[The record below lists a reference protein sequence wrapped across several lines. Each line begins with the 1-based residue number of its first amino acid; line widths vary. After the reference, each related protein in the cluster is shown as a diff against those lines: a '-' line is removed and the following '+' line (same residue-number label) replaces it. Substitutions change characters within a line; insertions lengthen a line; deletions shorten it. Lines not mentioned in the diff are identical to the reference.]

1 MGGFAQALR
10 AAHCERSISLL
21 CKCTCIHTY
30 IYGIQGEKGSKRWED
45 LHKRVVQHNIRV
57 VSTYYTD
64 IKMPRLS
71 ELLELPPQETEKAV
85 CDMVV
90 DKSMWCRIDRL
101 KVCASVCVC
110 ERM

>member
-1 MGGFAQALR
+1 MMNYLD
-10 AAHCERSISLL
+10 
-21 CKCTCIHTY
+21 TP
-30 IYGIQGEKGSKRWED
+30 QGDKGSKRWED

-64 IKMPRLS
+64 IRMPRLS

-101 KVCASVCVC
+101 KVCACV
-110 ERM
+110 